1 MGQKTS
7 PILLRLGIN
16 TTWTSAWDNQLKI
29 SSTNHYSH
37 GLHNDLL
44 TREYINTIYNKFC
57 IRPSILKNYKK
68 DRNSLSNTA
77 KNKGFTIKHVNKSFN
92 TFKHWYIKQHLTYQ
106 RPIKKTQKFY
116 KKTLEEKELLQGI
129 NFKQSLIINNGEQL
143 SNKHNKKTLE
153 TFIALNKDNL
163 SISFLSYKNTLSF
176 YSYLSYIYQLHKNK
190 YDSKLILYKIRKLYE
205 IKKRLFFLNHQLN
218 SFTQGFL
225 QNAHNNLGDKLWEN
239 SLNDKQPV
247 AYNKNEEIMA
257 NTWKITKRNYFYRFL
272 LPHILTCLNVKRLS
286 LKNNTVGSPILY
298 DIKNE
303 KILKNTYYKGIKK
316 SLKKSFWIKRNFNL
330 NYYLIQ
336 KNNIYIKNKLSKIT
350 LTSSSLDINSISYS
364 LHSFNLFLK
373 QTFLLFG
380 MREER
385 IKTITQEKKPTDL
398 SFRKFSYY
406 IYTLY
411 LKLITLYLW
420 QTLLTC
426 SLFNGNKYL
435 FYKVYLYNTT
445 IKTITNPLFLKL
457 NQFKLFKSFILNT
470 NPFLYK
476 KGLYVNNI
484 IHKKTFNQPF
494 IINQDSSL
502 NEKPT
507 NKIKQLTLLY
517 RKNQISLDTNIYQGH
532 TFSNFS
538 DFSNIKLFFSHHIQ
552 NRKYDNYIKIVFY
565 ASLLKYFKIYQYL
578 FSHFWNFSK
587 NSFFFYDTKNFIP
600 YLQENIYQKNL
611 HKHRIESYHSEKY
624 TIYPTFNDFL
634 LSCQEYFLYNLQQN
648 PKSFEIFNLD
658 DLSTSQDKK
667 TLSLKFSNIHSLQ
680 KNLVETLPTKTRLGN
695 ILLKKINKTALI
707 QLNIQTAQWL
717 QDENFHKKYNPF
729 DSKRFLLKKNFEK
742 KYSKRF
748 PIKYTSF
755 FYNSLRKKKTHW
767 NSYKY
772 YPLSFLNKTRLV
784 YPANLFLN
792 IKPTPNKNAEIL
804 SIYKKNI
811 ISFRSTFDNLR
822 KKKFTKQSINN
833 IQLPLKNHKILL
845 TKSLLGNIIQ
855 TTTWQIN
862 QDKKNDK
869 KNIYDKENINTKIN
883 TEIDIYQT
891 LCKDVCHSYIFYKKT
906 SKNFFKNQM
915 KEKKKRFS
923 YKKGSRIYSLKKYEK
938 PQHYASPLL
947 TFIGQLNRQNHILT
961 RNTLQ
966 PFNFY
971 EKNFNNTPI
980 IYSFSGTLQNKYF
993 GNNDNRWENN
1003 KNWESRIFINT
1014 IKKLWRINNL
1024 HLIIKRN
1031 HSKTF
1036 DTKILV
1042 ENLSK
1047 YAIAFIKK
1055 NKGGKNK
1062 SQKLKNITSK
1072 IMTSILYSK
1081 DKKPNPLFLGGAFG
1095 FSGRVY
1101 GGKKAASFKIIYGNL
1116 PFNTL
1121 KAEINYANVVQTTK
1135 NGSWNFETW
1144 LNIKKKDSKNILI
1157 QLPYKQM
1164 HKENK

>member
-385 IKTITQEKKPTDL
+385 IKTITQEKKT
-398 SFRKFSYY
+398 Y
-406 IYTLY
+406 
-411 LKLITLYLW
+411 W
-420 QTLLTC
+420 
-426 SLFNGNKYL
+426 
-435 FYKVYLYNTT
+435 
-445 IKTITNPLFLKL
+445 
-457 NQFKLFKSFILNT
+457 FI
-470 NPFLYK
+470 F
-476 KGLYVNNI
+476 
-484 IHKKTFNQPF
+484 
-494 IINQDSSL
+494 
-502 NEKPT
+502 
-507 NKIKQLTLLY
+507 
-517 RKNQISLDTNIYQGH
+517 
-532 TFSNFS
+532 
-538 DFSNIKLFFSHHIQ
+538 
-552 NRKYDNYIKIVFY
+552 
-565 ASLLKYFKIYQYL
+565 
-578 FSHFWNFSK
+578 
-587 NSFFFYDTKNFIP
+587 
-600 YLQENIYQKNL
+600 
-611 HKHRIESYHSEKY
+611 
-624 TIYPTFNDFL
+624 
-634 LSCQEYFLYNLQQN
+634 
-648 PKSFEIFNLD
+648 
-658 DLSTSQDKK
+658 
-667 TLSLKFSNIHSLQ
+667 
-680 KNLVETLPTKTRLGN
+680 
-695 ILLKKINKTALI
+695 
-707 QLNIQTAQWL
+707 
-717 QDENFHKKYNPF
+717 
-729 DSKRFLLKKNFEK
+729 
-742 KYSKRF
+742 
-748 PIKYTSF
+748 
-755 FYNSLRKKKTHW
+755 
-767 NSYKY
+767 
-772 YPLSFLNKTRLV
+772 
-784 YPANLFLN
+784 
-792 IKPTPNKNAEIL
+792 
-804 SIYKKNI
+804 
-811 ISFRSTFDNLR
+811 
-822 KKKFTKQSINN
+822 
-833 IQLPLKNHKILL
+833 
-845 TKSLLGNIIQ
+845 
-855 TTTWQIN
+855 
-862 QDKKNDK
+862 
-869 KNIYDKENINTKIN
+869 
-883 TEIDIYQT
+883 
-891 LCKDVCHSYIFYKKT
+891 
-906 SKNFFKNQM
+906 
-915 KEKKKRFS
+915 
-923 YKKGSRIYSLKKYEK
+923 
-938 PQHYASPLL
+938 
-947 TFIGQLNRQNHILT
+947 
-961 RNTLQ
+961 
-966 PFNFY
+966 
-971 EKNFNNTPI
+971 
-980 IYSFSGTLQNKYF
+980 
-993 GNNDNRWENN
+993 
-1003 KNWESRIFINT
+1003 
-1014 IKKLWRINNL
+1014 
-1024 HLIIKRN
+1024 
-1031 HSKTF
+1031 
-1036 DTKILV
+1036 
-1042 ENLSK
+1042 
-1047 YAIAFIKK
+1047 
-1055 NKGGKNK
+1055 
-1062 SQKLKNITSK
+1062 
-1072 IMTSILYSK
+1072 
-1081 DKKPNPLFLGGAFG
+1081 
-1095 FSGRVY
+1095 
-1101 GGKKAASFKIIYGNL
+1101 
-1116 PFNTL
+1116 
-1121 KAEINYANVVQTTK
+1121 
-1135 NGSWNFETW
+1135 
-1144 LNIKKKDSKNILI
+1144 
-1157 QLPYKQM
+1157 
-1164 HKENK
+1164 